1 MIRISKEKDII
12 RFNGHSLPN
21 ICAAVSSVM
30 YTTVNALIKY
40 DNDCIYYEDNE
51 IDDYVIIT
59 VKKHDDMIDLLIDN
73 MFTMFND
80 IVEENENEV
89 NIDIIR

>member
-1 MIRISKEKDII
+1 MIKISKEKDII
-12 RFNGHSLPN
+12 KFNGHSLPN

-40 DNDCIYYEDNE
+40 DKDCIHYEDNE
-51 IDDYVIIT
+51 ISDYVIIT
-59 VKKHDDMIDLLIDN
+59 LKKHDNIIDLLIDN

-80 IVEENENEV
+80 IAEENESEV